1 MITYLEQVPVRARGI
16 PALAGI
22 TYYDYQP
29 PFRGS
34 PYLCDCSDDYYG
46 HEEVEWD
53 LLDRRG
59 KPAPWL
65 DRKLSK
71 ADREGITRELLELA
85 ATARR
90 EARNG
95 GDL

>member
-1 MITYLEQVPVRARGI
+1 MMYQALVEIRAAGI
-16 PALAGI
+16 PALAGVFS
-22 TYYDYQP
+22 YSYQA

-34 PYLCDCSDDYYG
+34 PYLCSCSDDFYG
-46 HEEVEWD
+46 HEEVEWE

-59 KPAPWL
+59 RPAPWL
-65 DRKLSK
+65 YRKLSP
-71 ADREGITRELLELA
+71 AEREEITRELLERA
-85 ATARR
+85 ANARR

>member
-1 MITYLEQVPVRARGI
+1 MCIR
-16 PALAGI
+16 
-22 TYYDYQP
+22 D
-29 PFRGS
+29 S
-34 PYLCDCSDDYYG
+34 YG

>member
-1 MITYLEQVPVRARGI
+1 MYQALVEIRAAGI
-16 PALAGI
+16 PALAGV
-22 TYYDYQP
+22 TFYDYQP

-34 PYLCDCSDDYYG
+34 PYLCSCSDDFYG
-46 HEEVEWD
+46 HEEVEWE

-65 DRKLSK
+65 ERKVSPEERK
-71 ADREGITRELLELA
+71 ELEHYLLDLA
-85 ATARR
+85 AAARC
-90 EARNG
+90 EWAEE

>member
-1 MITYLEQVPVRARGI
+1 MMYQALVEIQAAGI
-16 PALAGI
+16 PALAGV

-46 HEEVEWD
+46 HEEVEWE

-65 DRKLSK
+65 ERKLTA
-71 ADREGITRELLELA
+71 ADREEITAHLLELA
-85 ATARR
+85 VAARR
-90 EARNG
+90 EARDG

>member
-22 TYYDYQP
+22 TYYDYQAP
-29 PFRGS
+29 LRGS
-34 PYLCDCSDDYYG
+34 PYRCDSDWDYYG
-46 HEEVEWD
+46 CEEIEWE

-59 KPAPWL
+59 CPAPWL
-65 DRKLSK
+65 DRKLSP
-71 ADREGITRELLELA
+71 ADREEITSHLLELA

>member
-1 MITYLEQVPVRARGI
+1 MYQALVEIRAAGI
-16 PALAGI
+16 PALAGVFS
-22 TYYDYQP
+22 YSYQP

-34 PYLCDCSDDYYG
+34 PYLCSCSDDFYG
-46 HEEVEWD
+46 HEEVEWE

-65 DRKLSK
+65 DRKLSP
-71 ADREGITRELLELA
+71 ADRGEITRELLELA
-85 ATARR
+85 AAARR
-90 EARNG
+90 QGAEG

>member
-1 MITYLEQVPVRARGI
+1 MITFLEQVPFRVRGI

-29 PFRGS
+29 AFRGS
-34 PYLCDCSDDYYG
+34 PYLCDCPDDYYV
-46 HEEVEWD
+46 HDEID
-53 LLDRRG
+53 LETLDRRG
-59 KPAPWL
+59 RPAPWL
-65 DRKLSK
+65 DRKLSQ
-71 ADREGITRELLELA
+71 AEREGITRALLARA

-90 EARNG
+90 AGREG